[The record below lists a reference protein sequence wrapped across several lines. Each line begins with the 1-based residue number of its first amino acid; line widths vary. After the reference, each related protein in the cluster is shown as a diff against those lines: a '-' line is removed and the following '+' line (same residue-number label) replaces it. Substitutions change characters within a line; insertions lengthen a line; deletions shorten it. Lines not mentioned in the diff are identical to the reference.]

1 MRLKQLYV
9 LLILFSVNVF
19 TSEAQNKKENALT
32 QVQFNDNVN
41 APLTSMEMTILTEAY
56 GENLESL
63 ILSKPQRLKDLKHLL
78 RNRLQ
83 IVNAKNKDLSP
94 FPLVSSQSVFK
105 YYKKSFSNNI
115 LYQGINFNP
124 LQFNLN
130 FYSKEATTYRIDN
143 TNYILIIKP
152 QH

>member
-1 MRLKQLYV
+1 MRLKLLYV
-9 LLILFSVNVF
+9 LLVLFSVNVL
-19 TSEAQNKKENALT
+19 TSEAQNASEKALT
-32 QVQFNDNVN
+32 QVQFDDNVN

-63 ILSKPQRLKDLKHLL
+63 ILSKPQRLKDVKHLL

-83 IVNAKNKDLSP
+83 IVNAKNKDLST

-105 YYKKSFSNNI
+105 YYKKSFSENV

-130 FYSKEATTYRIDN
+130 FYSKKATTYRIDN